1 MLHTRVYIRASIQDV
16 CAYLNMHGGHA
27 CTTTCSLVQFNC
39 ICRQVAVVL
48 GLRGMGFW
56 DLLGRCLGTYGYC
69 DQGAHYLK
77 YTPITVT
84 PEAPNP

>member
-1 MLHTRVYIRASIQDV
+1 MVAVWIYWDQSTYIYIYMLYTRVYIRASIQDV

-48 GLRGMGFW
+48 GRRGMGFW
-56 DLLGRCLGTYGYC
+56 DLLGR
-69 DQGAHYLK
+69 
-77 YTPITVT
+77 
-84 PEAPNP
+84 